1 MINADV
7 DRSGRMIR
15 ITFVT
20 NPAPSNRAASKISF
34 GIASI
39 AALQSTTQNIFNNW
53 FQSFSIEKMAAGAV
67 LVAFVL
73 AIFVLLLQRQLIKKV
88 YEK

>member
-1 MINADV
+1 M
-7 DRSGRMIR
+7 
-15 ITFVT
+15 
-20 NPAPSNRAASKISF
+20 
-34 GIASI
+34 
-39 AALQSTTQNIFNNW
+39 TQNIFNNW

-67 LVAFVL
+67 LVAFVM

>member
-1 MINADV
+1 MRYLQKV
-7 DRSGRMIR
+7 W
-15 ITFVT
+15 
-20 NPAPSNRAASKISF
+20 KWLF
-34 GIASI
+34 GIIVVLIFCLPVVFHIAGYMLAGNYPHRSI
-39 AALQSTTQNIFNNW
+39 YMTQNIFNNW

-73 AIFVLLLQRQLIKKV
+73 AIFVLILQRQLIKKV

>member
-1 MINADV
+1 
-7 DRSGRMIR
+7 
-15 ITFVT
+15 
-20 NPAPSNRAASKISF
+20 
-34 GIASI
+34 
-39 AALQSTTQNIFNNW
+39 
-53 FQSFSIEKMAAGAV
+53 MAAGAV